1 MAKVDTNNILERIE
15 KGEQAESAVDFISQ
29 KIQTLNTSNSVSP
42 FTESPRQVKPEQKNN
57 NEDENQLLDTGKFP
71 SVIGLIDDE
80 IHILSEFEED

>member
-1 MAKVDTNNILERIE
+1 
-15 KGEQAESAVDFISQ
+15 
-29 KIQTLNTSNSVSP
+29 
-42 FTESPRQVKPEQKNN
+42 VKPEQKNN